1 VVLLK
6 GGETLDGADAK
17 VNNNGIRILL
27 GEITE
32 PAKHLRHDLAVGGL
46 RGIVL
51 EGSRILG
58 VFDGLPVLI
67 LHLGVLV
74 LLSLASAIVIVAR

>member
-6 GGETLDGADAK
+6 GGETLDSADAK
-17 VNNNGIRILL
+17 VNYNGIRILL

-46 RGIVL
+46 RSIVL
-51 EGSRILG
+51 EGPRILG
-58 VFDGLPVLI
+58 VLYGLSVLV
-67 LHLGVLV
+67 LHLGVIILV
-74 LLSLASAIVIVAR
+74 ALAGAIFIVA